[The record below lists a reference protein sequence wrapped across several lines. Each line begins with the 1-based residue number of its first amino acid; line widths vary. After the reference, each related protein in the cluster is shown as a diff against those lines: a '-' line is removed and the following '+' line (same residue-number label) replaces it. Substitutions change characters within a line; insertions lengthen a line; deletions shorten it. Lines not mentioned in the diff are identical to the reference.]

1 VSEAGG
7 DRADLLA
14 LLERYRGSSRAVWR
28 TGTWRRRGW
37 PARRI
42 ASEADRVAA
51 ALADAGL
58 EPGDR
63 VALFTGDGPLWHAGF
78 FGALRA
84 GAVVVPLDDVTAPE
98 ILRERAGE
106 LELRGVCRDPD
117 VPRIDLDL
125 ATVEID
131 WRGGI
136 EGTTPPPLPEDDP
149 GRIAEVVLT
158 SGTTGVPSA
167 VPVSHANVR
176 AVLDALEQGVT
187 PYRMA
192 LRALPRLRLAVALP
206 LSHLYGQVMGVFV
219 PALLD
224 AHVSLLPVMPAPELA
239 RRLRE
244 EHATVL
250 ATVPRTL
257 ALLESWLRSE
267 GEALWGREG
276 LERRLDRSP
285 RLPWWYRPVAF
296 LPLRR
301 RLGPSLVAV
310 VSGGAALDPDV
321 ERFWRAL
328 GYVVVQGYGLTETA
342 PLVTLDHPFD
352 TAPGSLG
359 RPLPGVE
366 VRIARDGEILVR
378 GPNVAPGGS
387 GVDEEGWLHTGD
399 LGRFD
404 EEGRLRFRGRRG
416 ERIVTP
422 AGENVDLESIAGR
435 LRGRSSVRDAIAL
448 ERPWGEPGAVVA
460 VLLLSGGADPETI
473 VGETNESLPDAA
485 RIRAWRVWPE
495 HDFPRTRTGKPRRAR
510 IEAWLAD
517 HAPEDSSVEG
527 GAARPITGAEGIA
540 RLVAEIAGVPPDEI
554 GDHVRLA
561 DVLGSL
567 DRVDL
572 ATRLETTTGVAL
584 DPASI
589 AGERTIGELARI
601 VGETDRP
608 DTAAWPH
615 ERPEPAPAT
624 AAPRQVE
631 AAPSSVPARPP
642 GSARPPPEARWRAR
656 WPVRIGRHVLREAI
670 LRPAWRS
677 LFDHRVAG
685 LENLREAEPPFL
697 LAANHLS
704 ILDPGIVLFGLPARL
719 RARFAVAAMWEHFPG
734 RPTGWFQYSLGVLGL
749 DLVPL
754 VKSGDW
760 RPTLRIAGRVADR
773 GGCLLIFPEGE
784 RSTSGELLP
793 FRQGAGVMARELHLP
808 IVPCGIAGTRA
819 VLPAGARWARG
830 CWWGRAPVSVRFGAP
845 LEVPGPEDD
854 PAAVVAGI
862 RREIE
867 GLAASAREDT
877 GRW

>member
-1 VSEAGG
+1 MSEAGG

-14 LLERYRGSSRAVWR
+14 LLERHRGSTRSVWR
-28 TGTWRRRGW
+28 TERWRRRGW

-51 ALADAGL
+51 ALADTGI

-63 VALFTGDGPLWHAGF
+63 VALFVGDGPLWHAGF

-84 GAVVVPLDDVTAPE
+84 GAVVVPLDEATGPE
-98 ILRERAGE
+98 VLRERAAE
-106 LELRGVCRDPD
+106 LELRGVCRGPE
-117 VPRIDLDL
+117 VPRLDLDL

-131 WRGGI
+131 WRG
-136 EGTTPPPLPEDDP
+136 ETPGATPTPLPDDDP

-176 AVLDALEQGVT
+176 AVLDALEQGVA
-187 PYRMA
+187 PYRTA
-192 LRALPRLRLAVALP
+192 LRVLPRLRLAVALP
-206 LSHLYGQVMGVFV
+206 LSHLYGQVMGAFV

-224 AHVSLLPVMPAPELA
+224 AHVSLLATMPAPELA

-244 EHATVL
+244 ERATIL

-257 ALLESWLRSE
+257 ALLASWLRSE
-267 GEALWGREG
+267 GEALWGPEG
-276 LERRLDRSP
+276 LERRLDRAL
-285 RLPWWYRPVAF
+285 RLPWWYRPIAF
-296 LPLRR
+296 LRLRH

-310 VSGGAALDPDV
+310 VSGGAALDPEV
-321 ERFWRAL
+321 ETFWRAL

-378 GPNVAPGGS
+378 GPNVAPSGS
-387 GVDEEGWLHTGD
+387 AVDEEGWLHTGD

-404 EEGRLRFRGRRG
+404 DEGRLRFRGRKG

-422 AGENVDLESIAGR
+422 AGENVDLEPIAGR
-435 LRGRSSVRDAIAL
+435 LRGRNGVRDAIVL
-448 ERPWGEPGAVVA
+448 ERPWGEPGAVAA
-460 VLLLSGGADPETI
+460 VFLLSGDVDPATI
-473 VGETNESLPDAA
+473 VSETNEGLPDAA

-495 HDFPRTRTGKPRRAR
+495 HDFPRTRTGKPRRAE
-510 IEAWLAD
+510 IEAWLANR
-517 HAPEDSSVEG
+517 ASEGPSVE
-527 GAARPITGAEGIA
+527 AETTRPITGVEGIA
-540 RLVAEIAGVPPDEI
+540 RLVAEIARIPPGEI
-554 GDHVRLA
+554 DDDVSLA
-561 DVLGSL
+561 DILGSL

-601 VGETDRP
+601 VGEAGRSDTSARP
-608 DTAAWPH
+608 P
-615 ERPEPAPAT
+615 ERPELAPTT
-624 AAPRQVE
+624 AAPREVE
-631 AAPSSVPARPP
+631 AAPSPGPERPP
-642 GSARPPPEARWRAR
+642 GPARPPPEARWRTR
-656 WPVRIGRHVLREAI
+656 WPVRIGRHVLREGI

-685 LENLREAEPPFL
+685 LENLRGVEPPFL

-719 RARFAVAAMWEHFPG
+719 RARFAVAAMWEHFSG
-734 RPTGWFQYSLGVLGL
+734 RPAGRFQYSLGVFGL

-754 VKSGDW
+754 VQSGDW

-784 RSTSGELLP
+784 RSTDGELLP

-808 IVPCGIAGTRA
+808 VVPCGIAGTRA
-819 VLPAGARWARG
+819 ALPAGARWTRG

-845 LEVPGPEDD
+845 FDVPGPGDD
-854 PAAVVAGI
+854 PAAVVDGI
-862 RREIE
+862 RRAIE
-867 GLAASAREDT
+867 GLAASAREDA

>member
-1 VSEAGG
+1 VSGAGD

-14 LLERYRGSSRAVWR
+14 LLERYRGSSRAVRR
-28 TGTWRRRGW
+28 TETWRRRGW

-42 ASEADRVAA
+42 ASEADRVAG
-51 ALADAGL
+51 ALAAAGL
-58 EPGDR
+58 DPGDR
-63 VALFTGDGPLWHAGF
+63 VALFVGDGPLWHAGF

-84 GAVVVPLDDVTAPE
+84 GAVVVPLDEAMGPE
-98 ILRERAGE
+98 ILRERAAE
-106 LELRGVCRDPD
+106 LELRGICRGPE
-117 VPRIDLDL
+117 VPRIGLDL

-131 WRGGI
+131 WRGEI
-136 EGTTPPPLPEDDP
+136 QGTTPPPLPEDDP
-149 GRIAEVVLT
+149 DRIAEVVLT

-167 VPVSHANVR
+167 VPVSHVNVR
-176 AVLDALEQGVT
+176 AVLDALEQGVA
-187 PYRMA
+187 PYRTA
-192 LRALPRLRLAVALP
+192 LRVLPRLRLAVALP
-206 LSHLYGQVMGVFV
+206 LSHLYGQVMGAFV

-224 AHVSLLPVMPAPELA
+224 AHVSMLSTMPAPELA

-244 EHATVL
+244 ERATVL

-267 GEALWGREG
+267 GEVLWGAEG
-276 LERRLDRSP
+276 LERRLQRAPD
-285 RLPWWYRPVAF
+285 LPWWYRPLAF
-296 LPLRR
+296 FRLRR
-301 RLGPSLVAV
+301 RLGTSLVAV
-310 VSGGAALDPDV
+310 VSGGAALDPEV
-321 ERFWRAL
+321 ETFWRAL

-378 GPNVAPGGS
+378 GPNVAAGGS

-404 EEGRLRFRGRRG
+404 AEGRLRFRGRRG

-422 AGENVDLESIAGR
+422 AGENIDLEPIAAR
-435 LRGRSSVRDAIAL
+435 LRGRNGVRDAIVL
-448 ERPWGEPGAVVA
+448 ERPWGEPGAVA
-460 VLLLSGGADPETI
+460 AILLLSGDADPGTI
-473 VGETNESLPDAA
+473 VSETNEALPDAA

-495 HDFPRTRTGKPRRAR
+495 HDFPRTRTGKPRRAE

-517 HAPEDSSVEG
+517 HAPAGPSAEGEPPRSITGVEG
-527 GAARPITGAEGIA
+527 IT
-540 RLVAEIAGVPPDEI
+540 RLVAEIAGVPPGEI
-554 GDHVRLA
+554 DDGVRLA

-589 AGERTIGELARI
+589 AGERTIGEVARI
-601 VGETDRP
+601 VGEAGPP
-608 DTAAWPH
+608 DTSASPP
-615 ERPEPAPAT
+615 ERREPAPADAT
-624 AAPRQVE
+624 PRQAE
-631 AAPSSVPARPP
+631 AAPSPGPEQRSGPAR
-642 GSARPPPEARWRAR
+642 PPEARWRAR

-670 LRPAWRS
+670 LRSAWRS
-677 LFDHRVAG
+677 LFDHRVGG
-685 LENLREAEPPFL
+685 LENLRGVEPPFL

-704 ILDPGIVLFGLPARL
+704 ILDAGIVLFGLPARL
-719 RARFAVAAMWEHFPG
+719 RGRFAVAAMWEHFPG
-734 RPTGWFQYSLGVLGL
+734 RPTGGFQYSVGVFGL

-754 VKSGDW
+754 VTSGDW

-784 RSTSGELLP
+784 RSTSDELLP
-793 FRQGAGVMARELHLP
+793 FRRGAGVMARELHLP
-808 IVPCGIAGTRA
+808 VVPCGIAGTRA
-819 VLPAGARWARG
+819 VLPAGARWARE

-854 PAAVVAGI
+854 PAAVVDGI

-867 GLAASAREDT
+867 GLAASAREEA